1 MGASEFIVAGH
12 SHMFCMGAPQSYA
25 GPIGLLPVSAAGR
38 AGYFLMEPWDKG
50 RSERYWDRLAAEG
63 RDRHVFLVF
72 NGNQHFADFLIR
84 PTPMFD
90 FLEPAVPGKPLDGA
104 TIVPRRLIRDFF
116 APSLAGLRGV
126 VERLVQTGC
135 PSITI
140 LGTPP
145 PRPDLADALHHV
157 KESAFFR
164 GMAEQKGIALASIE
178 LTPAPIMLKLWTV
191 IQELLADTARA
202 FGAAFL
208 PVPSAARDAEGF
220 LVAEFRGPAYDFT
233 HANEAYG
240 HLMLR
245 TAAGTIQFASA
256 AGTQPAAVA
265 PSAPPEPASPEPA
278 PLEPGEGTVTI
289 QFADTGNSDRYTG
302 AGWSMPESIGR
313 WTCDTR
319 AELTVRGLAAGRDYR
334 CEMDLGPFVLPPA
347 LPAQS
352 FIVSCQGIQLFSE
365 ALSEGARIGFDIPR
379 GAISPTGDLEL
390 VFRLPDAAVPA
401 QLGPSTDGRR
411 LGFSIWR
418 AQFEP
423 AIQRA
428 KLART
433 GGGAEPVPVRPPVAA
448 AKQAVAA
455 VTMVFNEPEYLPIW
469 LRHYAHQVGIEN
481 CYVIDHGSD
490 DGSTANLPG
499 CQVIR
504 IPRSPYDP
512 IVQSAFTS
520 KFCSGLTCWYD
531 RVLFC
536 DVDEIVMADPR
547 IAPTLRDY
555 VARALPDVLHVIGLN
570 VIHRIDVEPD
580 LDLSRPV
587 TVQRPYVFANSPMC
601 KALMISRDVQWAG
614 GSHSADAPVAFDHL
628 YAFHLRW
635 FDLRV
640 GLRRMARTRA
650 MEWAHHQAGGQA
662 RLADQEFEAQIG
674 GFGRMPRLDQCDFAP
689 DAAPLAGFLD
699 RVLRSQA
706 GREFDTYKLD
716 LDIWSNELWRIP
728 ERFVGVF

>member
-12 SHMFCMGAPQSYA
+12 SHIFCMGAQQSYA
-25 GPIGLLPVSAAGR
+25 GPVALLPVSVAAHSGF
-38 AGYFLMEPWDKG
+38 FLMEEWDKG
-50 RSERYWDRLAAEG
+50 RSERYWDRLVVEG

-72 NGNQHFADFLIR
+72 NGNQHFADFLIS

-90 FLEPAVPGKPLDGA
+90 FFESLVPGPLLDGA
-104 TIVPRRLIRDFF
+104 TIVPRRLIKEFF
-116 APSLAGLRGV
+116 APSLGALRGV
-126 VERLVQTGC
+126 VERLKQTGC

-140 LGTPP
+140 IGTPP
-145 PRPDLADALHHV
+145 PRPDLSGALRHV

-164 GMAEQKGIALASIE
+164 GVAEQKGIALAAIE
-178 LTPAPIMLKLWTV
+178 LTPARIMLKLWTV
-191 IQELLADTARA
+191 IQELLADTARE

-208 PVPSAARDAEGF
+208 PVPTEARDADGF
-220 LVAEFRGPAYDFT
+220 LMANLVGPDYDFT
-233 HANEAYG
+233 HANNEYG

-245 TAAGTIQFASA
+245 TAAGTIQFGSQAGPRA
-256 AGTQPAAVA
+256 AEPAPQVPA
-265 PSAPPEPASPEPA
+265 PSAHLEPEPLDPEA
-278 PLEPGEGTVTI
+278 GIVTI
-289 QFADTGNSDRYTG
+289 HFANTGNSDLYAG

-313 WTCDTR
+313 WTCDTK

-347 LPAQS
+347 LPAQT

-365 ALSEGARIGFDIPR
+365 AMSEGAKIGFAVPR
-379 GAISPTGDLEL
+379 GAIAPNGELEL
-390 VFRLPDAAVPA
+390 VLRLPDAAVPS

-418 AQFEP
+418 ARFEP
-423 AIQRA
+423 AMLRE
-428 KLART
+428 KLA
-433 GGGAEPVPVRPPVAA
+433 GSEPVPVRPPVAA

-469 LRHYAHQVGIEN
+469 LRHNAHQVGIEN

-520 KFCSGLTCWYD
+520 KFCSSLACWYD
-531 RVLFC
+531 RVVFS

-614 GSHSADAPVAFDHL
+614 GSHSADAPVVFDHL

-640 GLRRMARTRA
+640 GLQRMARTRA
-650 MEWAHHQAGGQA
+650 MAWAHHQAGGQA
-662 RLADQEFEAQIG
+662 RLADREFEAQIG

-689 DAAPLAGFLD
+689 DAEPLAGFLD

-706 GREFDTYKLD
+706 GREFGTYKLD

-728 ERFVGVF
+728 ERFIGAF